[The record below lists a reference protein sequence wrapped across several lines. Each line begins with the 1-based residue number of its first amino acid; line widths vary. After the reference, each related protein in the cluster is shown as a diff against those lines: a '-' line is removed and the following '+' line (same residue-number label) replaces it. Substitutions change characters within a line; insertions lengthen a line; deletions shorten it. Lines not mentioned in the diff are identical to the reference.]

1 MRDKLITK
9 LKTPQG
15 TAFISAFICGI
26 AVHLFSMMNVMENLD
41 TLFETPRGFGAGLSS
56 GRWALEVLGRIANR
70 LWGIYRMPSVNG
82 FMFVLFVAIAAAL
95 AVTVLKLR
103 RHMSAALCG
112 ALFIVF
118 PCAVST
124 LLFYFTSQFYG
135 FAILLA
141 VFSAWVLV
149 KPICIPRRGKDGQ
162 ISAKPSY
169 VLTFMFSGGAM
180 AVSLGIYQAYFPLAA
195 SLLVLSLIG
204 DCLRGEDSFSVIMRR
219 ALYYLA
225 NLAVGMLLYFI
236 LLRLALAFSS
246 TGLTNYKGIS
256 SIGHISSGLLPF
268 LLKYTRVAFFLLLH
282 GNIYGLAP
290 IRFINILYR
299 LLGLLSVAGMVYI
312 FTKKRQK
319 PLVIALAAVLCCMFP
334 YAVGLVRIMCPTNSL
349 YDVTTIMVYG
359 YVVVGFAP
367 AVIME
372 ALPEATGKPFAIVNA
387 MLRKGSMLMLAVLIA
402 LYAYFDEVNYT
413 AAYYTT
419 AQMENYTTALVTQ
432 VRMTE
437 GFDTE
442 KQWVFIGDPNDPLLN
457 NAWDVHPLYHFNLAY
472 LQDVYTWKNWI
483 GAYFAYDPP
492 IATDEEVDA
501 ILARKDIHGELADMP
516 VFPNYGSIKIIE
528 NMVVIKMGEI
538 D

>member
-1 MRDKLITK
+1 MRDKLIAK
-9 LKTPQG
+9 LKAPQG

-41 TLFETPRGFGAGLSS
+41 TVFNTPRGFGAGLSS
-56 GRWALEVLGRIANR
+56 GRWALEFLGHISDRY
-70 LWGIYRMPSVNG
+70 WGIYKMPSANG
-82 FMFVLFVAIAAAL
+82 FMFVLFVALAAAL
-95 AVTVLKLR
+95 VVTVLKLR

-112 ALFIVF
+112 ALFVVF
-118 PCAVST
+118 PCAAST

-141 VFSAWVLV
+141 VLSAWLLV
-149 KPICIPRRGKDGQ
+149 KPIRISRRGKEGQ
-162 ISAKPSY
+162 ISAKQSH
-169 VLTFMFSGGAM
+169 VLTFMLSGGAM

-225 NLAVGMLLYFI
+225 NLAIGMLLYFI
-236 LLRLALAFSS
+236 VLRIALTVNDTSMS
-246 TGLTNYKGIS
+246 NYKGMS
-256 SIGHISSGLLPF
+256 SIGHISTELLPF
-268 LLKYTRVAFFLLLH
+268 LFKYTRIAFLLLLH

-290 IRFINILYR
+290 IPSFNTLYR
-299 LLGLLSVAGMVYI
+299 LLGLLSAVGMVYI
-312 FTKKRQK
+312 FIKKRRK
-319 PLVIALAAVLCCMFP
+319 PLVIALAAVLCCIFP
-334 YAVGLVRIMCPTNSL
+334 YSVGLVRLMCPTDSL

-367 AVIME
+367 ALIME
-372 ALPEATGKPFAIVNA
+372 ALPDVSGKLLSILNSV
-387 MLRKGSMLMLAVLIA
+387 LRKGTILTLTALIA

-442 KQWVFIGDPNDPLLN
+442 KEWVFIGTPNDPLLN
-457 NAWDVHPLYHFNLAY
+457 NAWDLFELYHFNLPY
-472 LQDVYTWKNWI
+472 LQDAYTRKNWI

-492 IATDEEVDA
+492 IATDNEVDA
-501 ILARKDIHGELADMP
+501 ILAREDIHGELVDMP
-516 VFPNYGSIKIIE
+516 VFPDYGSIKVIE
-528 NMVVIKMGEI
+528 NMVVIKMDEI
-538 D
+538 T